1 MGPLLQ
7 PDYGPPDGLFSYQC
21 IDCNAQ
27 LGVICELAEGALNAI
42 VSVTDEDT
50 EEHQSQDR
58 PLSDTACDWPPP

>member
-27 LGVICELAEGALNAI
+27 LGVIHKLAEGALNAT
-42 VSVTDEDT
+42 VYAVDEDV
-50 EEHQSQDR
+50 EEHRSQDR
-58 PLSDTACDWPPP
+58 PLSDTACDRPPP